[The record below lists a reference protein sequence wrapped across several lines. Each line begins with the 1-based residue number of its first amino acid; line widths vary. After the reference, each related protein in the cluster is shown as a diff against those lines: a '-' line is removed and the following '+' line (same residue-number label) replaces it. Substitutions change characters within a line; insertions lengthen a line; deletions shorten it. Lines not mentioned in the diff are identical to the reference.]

1 MNSIPTASVDDSNE
15 SLNAANELSLIDFF
29 WETPVECF
37 VFTSNDVHLWV
48 AVTSPLDLP
57 VYQTH
62 VSPSPGDLPGHIPL
76 FRLDN
81 ANRYFALD
89 AHDGVLR
96 VKSSL
101 ATHVDS
107 KGTHCTNLNL
117 LESNAT
123 KSDRPEWHL
132 ALFSRFREGQGGG
145 GYPLPWRPGFVPI
158 PSSAIGRDLFG
169 HTAGF

>member
-1 MNSIPTASVDDSNE
+1 MIRNE

-145 GYPLPWRPGFVPI
+145 IRCPGDQASC
-158 PSSAIGRDLFG
+158 PSRQVQSAEICLGTQLDFDSRFSESG
-169 HTAGF
+169 

>member
-1 MNSIPTASVDDSNE
+1 MIRNE

-132 ALFSRFREGQGGG
+132 ALFSRFREGRGG